1 MTVRHRNGANGA
13 AGDRVTIV
21 AFDGMLADTIP
32 LRATALSQA
41 IVQACAEVGVAVCV
55 HDLLPVVHA
64 LMPGRTFQEA
74 MAAAVVQLPM
84 WQQPP
89 LRDDVTM
96 HDLAVLR
103 AQRAWSTMVA
113 QGVPWQHGALTRLH
127 AMVAQGVRVVVR
139 SDSQRHEVEPVLRQA
154 DLIDGIRFLCCADD
168 PPRKAGVSMLQTSH
182 EAIDARLSRLG
193 VPRAQRDLIEGSE
206 ATAAQA
212 AGFAAISRARW

>member
-1 MTVRHRNGANGA
+1 MTVRHRNDANGA

-21 AFDGMLADTIP
+21 AFDGIVADTIP

-41 IVQACAEVGVAVCV
+41 MVQLCAEVGVALTV
-55 HDLLPVVHA
+55 HDLLPVVHT

-103 AQRAWSTMVA
+103 AHRAWSTMVA
-113 QGVPWQHGALTRLH
+113 QGVPWQHGALTRLQ
-127 AMVAQGVRVVVR
+127 AMVAQGLRLVVR

-168 PPRKAGVSMLQTSH
+168 PPRRVGVSMLQTSH

-193 VPRAQRDLIEGSE
+193 VPRAQRDLIEGNE

-212 AGFAAISRARW
+212 AGFAATSRARW